1 MNFMRKRGEVVGD
14 KPGASLTTDS
24 IRKEGKIGEGTK
36 VWGAFFGQ
44 SSLSKRAVV
53 ARASV
58 SVFLF
63 SLLKGSRSG
72 LGDRVVGQERV

>member
-1 MNFMRKRGEVVGD
+1 MNFMRKRRSLGD
-14 KPGASLTTDS
+14 KPGASLTAES
-24 IRKEGKIGEGTK
+24 ISKEGKTGEGTK

-58 SVFLF
+58 SLSS
-63 SLLKGSRSG
+63 SLL
-72 LGDRVVGQERV
+72 